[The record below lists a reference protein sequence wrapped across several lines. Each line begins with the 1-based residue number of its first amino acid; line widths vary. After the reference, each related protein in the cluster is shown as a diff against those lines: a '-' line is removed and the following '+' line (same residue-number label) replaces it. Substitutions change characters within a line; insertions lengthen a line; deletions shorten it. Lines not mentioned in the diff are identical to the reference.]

1 MKTMKTKGI
10 LLFLCLLMLL
20 STGCAQSKTH
30 RYQAEFLQLFDTVTK
45 VVGYSDSKE
54 HFSEFA
60 EQVRAKL
67 EEYHRLYD
75 IYNNYESVKN
85 IKTINDNAGVAPVKV
100 DRSIMDLL
108 LFAREEYK
116 ATGGKVNVAMGS
128 VLSIWHDYRESG
140 LDHPESAQL
149 PPMERLTEAAKHTNI
164 DDMIIDETASTVYL
178 ADPLMTLDVGAV
190 AKGYAVEQVVRY
202 FESQGVTSLLLSVG
216 GNVKAIGEKAET
228 GAGGDNRWVIGI
240 QNPDQ
245 SSGQDYLMRL
255 AIKGISIVS
264 SGNYERYYVV
274 NGVRYHHIIDPDTLF
289 PADYCAQVTIL
300 CRDSGLGDA
309 LSTAVFNMPLDAGR
323 AYIDSLSDVEAI
335 WVMKDGSVE
344 YSEGFEAFGQYA
356 TVLDNP

>member
-10 LLFLCLLMLL
+10 ILILCLLMLL
-20 STGCAQSKTH
+20 STGCAQNKTY
-30 RYQAEFLQLFDTVTK
+30 RYQAEFLQLFDTVTQI
-45 VVGYSDSKE
+45 VGYSDSKE

-75 IYNNYESVKN
+75 IYDNYEGINN

-100 DRSIMDLL
+100 DISIIDML
-108 LFAREEYK
+108 LFARAAYK
-116 ATGGKVNVAMGS
+116 ATGGKVNVAFGS

-140 LDHPESAQL
+140 LDNPESAQL
-149 PPMERLTEAAKHTNI
+149 PPMEQLTEAAKHTSI
-164 DDMIIDETASTVYL
+164 DDMIIDEAASTVYL
-178 ADPLMTLDVGAV
+178 SDPLMKLDVGAV
-190 AKGYAVEQVVRY
+190 AKGYAVEQVVCY

-216 GNVKAIGEKAET
+216 GNVKAVGEKAET
-228 GAGGDNRWVIGI
+228 DMGSDNRWVIGI

-245 SSGQDYLMRL
+245 SSDQAYLMRL
-255 AIKGISIVS
+255 AIKGISVVS

-274 NGVRYHHIIDPDTLF
+274 NGVRYHHIIDPETLF
-289 PADYCAQVTIL
+289 PSDYYAQVTIL
-300 CRDSGLGDA
+300 CRNSGLGDA

-323 AYIDSLSDVEAI
+323 AYIESLSDVEAV

-344 YSEGFEAFGQYA
+344 YSEGFEDFDKYA
-356 TVLDNP
+356 TVLK